1 MKKLDR
7 SFYER
12 DTLVVAQELLG
23 KYIVH
28 KIKGK
33 ELIARIVETEAYKGP
48 VDKAAH
54 SYQNRR
60 TPRTEVM
67 FGPPGHAYVYL
78 IYGMYLCMNIV
89 TEEEGMPCAVL
100 LRAAE
105 PVEGLDEMA
114 QLRFNKT
121 YKQLTRSQKIN
132 LTNGPGKLAMAL
144 NITREDNGLDLCA
157 EKMFICESDSDS
169 NFFIGRGKRINI
181 DYAEEAADYLW
192 RFYIKNNPYI
202 SKVKE

>member
-121 YKQLTRSQKIN
+121 YKQL
-132 LTNGPGKLAMAL
+132 P
-144 NITREDNGLDLCA
+144 DH
-157 EKMFICESDSDS
+157 
-169 NFFIGRGKRINI
+169 KR
-181 DYAEEAADYLW
+181 
-192 RFYIKNNPYI
+192 
-202 SKVKE
+202 